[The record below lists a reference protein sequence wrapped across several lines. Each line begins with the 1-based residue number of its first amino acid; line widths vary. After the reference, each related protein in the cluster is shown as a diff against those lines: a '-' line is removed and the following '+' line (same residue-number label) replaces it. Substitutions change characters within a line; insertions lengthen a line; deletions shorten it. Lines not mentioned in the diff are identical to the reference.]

1 MKDDVTEA
9 YQSDLKE
16 LFSTSILH
24 IPQYQRAYSWDS
36 KHVRDLLNDID
47 SLYDDLSAE
56 IVSESN
62 NFHYL
67 GTVVLR
73 EQEQIS
79 VGDSDFKKYDI
90 IDGQQR
96 LLTISLLI
104 STINQR
110 LESLEE
116 ELPEDQF
123 GPGERPPSRVKNRNI
138 EDYIVYADKKRIN
151 PKQINQATFDDLV
164 VMNKS
169 PSEAETVLSSQE
181 RLADSKRYI
190 ENWLS
195 DKLGELDN
203 PRDEFERLNQLLNII
218 NSDLEITVT
227 EVTETKE
234 AGRLFEAI
242 NDRGKSIN
250 TIDKIRSYLI
260 YCAAQLDDETLS
272 QHIHSQ
278 ITDVIENIT
287 QYGSDGDIERFVRE
301 HWRIYSGEPYF
312 DKNRHDEIT
321 ELNRRLKKIHAHTGR
336 SSDELKSWIE
346 DYLSSLESMSHSYK
360 EINNPEDLS
369 DIYNSDL
376 SSDIQKK
383 LSSINKFVSNATKD
397 AILLSMYHKVGI
409 SEELLTFLDLFEKYS
424 FRAYQIAYHNSSVN
438 RNKFR
443 VFSSSL
449 YWAGENDRF
458 DNIFIN
464 EHTLSGESYGSVETA
479 FQDICKDVESLI
491 GEYCPDDELYDYLS
505 RDDVKGNDQTQWSGI
520 RQKTSIRYLLYEY
533 EKYLRESG
541 SRGSLDQLPPF
552 DEWENQGIEI
562 EHIHPQNPN
571 ADSDYELEDET
582 LVQSI
587 GNLALLAPEDNK
599 DAKNS
604 PFSIKRE
611 EVYSDSAMTMLRRIS
626 DKESWTA
633 SNIIDRRKDIVEFA
647 LERWGIDS
655 RADVHITIDDDAL
668 EMESIT
674 SQSEYS
680 DHKLELVRR
689 IQEDYLQQD
698 NDDYYLPG
706 VTFST
711 EGVGS
716 WWDTVKSCP
725 ECDATKVSISEE
737 DEDIIINCTCGFEL
751 DIPSYKVM
759 RTEYSI

>member
-1 MKDDVTEA
+1 MTEA

-56 IVSESN
+56 TVSESD

-67 GTVVLR
+67 GTIVLR

-79 VGDSDFKKYDI
+79 VGDSDFQKYDI

-110 LESLEE
+110 LEDLEE
-116 ELPEDQF
+116 ELPEDRF

-138 EDYIVYADKKRIN
+138 EDYIVYGDKKRIN
-151 PKQINQATFDDLV
+151 PKQINQTTFDDLV

-190 ENWLS
+190 ENWLN
-195 DKLGELDN
+195 DKLNELDN
-203 PRDEFERLNQLLNII
+203 PRDEFARINQLLNII

-287 QYGSDGDIERFVRE
+287 QYGNDGDIERFVRE

-312 DKNRHDEIT
+312 DKNRYDEIT
-321 ELNRRLKKIHAHTGR
+321 ELNRRLKKIHAHTDR
-336 SSDELKSWIE
+336 PSDELKAWIE
-346 DYLSSLESMSHSYK
+346 DYLSSLERMSHSYK
-360 EINNPEDLS
+360 EINNPESLA

-376 SSDIQKK
+376 TPHIIKK
-383 LSSINKFVSNATKD
+383 LNSINKFVSNATKD
-397 AILLSMYHKVGI
+397 AILLSSYHKLGI

-449 YWAGENDRF
+449 YWAEENSRF
-458 DNIFIN
+458 DDVFID
-464 EHTLSGESYGSVETA
+464 EHNLSGENYETIGAA
-479 FQDICKDVESLI
+479 FQDICQDIESLI
-491 GEYCPDDELYDYLS
+491 GEYCPDEELHDYLS

-520 RQKTSIRYLLYEY
+520 RRKTSIRYLLYEY
-533 EKYLRESG
+533 EKHLREEG
-541 SRGSLDQLPPF
+541 SRGSLSQLPPF
-552 DEWENQGIEI
+552 EQWENQGIEI

-571 ADSDYELEDET
+571 SDSDYALDDET
-582 LVQSI
+582 LIQSI

-604 PFSIKRE
+604 PFSVKRE
-611 EVYSDSAMTMLRRIS
+611 EVYSDSAMTMLRSIS
-626 DKESWTA
+626 DKDSWTA
-633 SNIIDRRKDIVEFA
+633 SDIIERRKSIVKFA

-655 RADVHITIDDDAL
+655 RADVHITADDGSIEID
-668 EMESIT
+668 SIT
-674 SQSEYS
+674 PQSEYP
-680 DHKLELVRR
+680 DQKLELVRR
-689 IQEDYLQQD
+689 IQEDYVQQ
-698 NDDYYLPG
+698 NDEEYYLPS

-716 WWDTVKSCP
+716 WWDTVRSCP
-725 ECDATKVSISEE
+725 ECDATKVSLSVQEDDIS
-737 DEDIIINCTCGFEL
+737 INCTCGFEL
-751 DIPSYKVM
+751 EIPSYKVM
-759 RTEYSI
+759 RTEYSV